1 MSIDLKLLAVELQS
15 LGVRTVVPTGPGAT
29 RAGGAG
35 PSDAGFVWID
45 GAPLTVP
52 VHGDYVERSPYELRL
67 AGNGRAGTLY
77 REGDEVGR
85 VTLHPR
91 PKIYDLQT
99 ADGVPYWKIGLM
111 HLDSLASTV
120 FQRCVYWGTHEQCH
134 FCAIGTSLQ
143 EGRTIPVKTPAM
155 LAEVAE
161 AAARLD
167 GAKDV
172 TLTTGSPNRAD
183 RGAAYMA
190 KCAAAI
196 RDAAGLPVQVQI
208 EPPDDFAWYAELKD
222 SGVEALGVHLETFD
236 PDVLARVAPGKAA
249 QGIPY
254 YLQAWEAAVE
264 VFGPGQVSTYFI
276 LGLGESKETVL
287 AGCRA
292 AIERGVY
299 PFVVPLRPSPGSL
312 LSGEQPPS
320 PRYMTEVYEEVA
332 PLLADAKMMS
342 QESRAGCVRCQ
353 ACSALSTFERA
364 FGGGRNGDP
373 VPVEA

>member
-1 MSIDLKLLAVELQS
+1 MSIDLKVLAVELQS

-91 PKIYDLQT
+91 PKIYDLET

-111 HLDSLASTV
+111 HLDSFASTV

-312 LSGEQPPS
+312 LSGEAPPS
-320 PRYMTEVYEEVA
+320 PQYMTEVYEEVA